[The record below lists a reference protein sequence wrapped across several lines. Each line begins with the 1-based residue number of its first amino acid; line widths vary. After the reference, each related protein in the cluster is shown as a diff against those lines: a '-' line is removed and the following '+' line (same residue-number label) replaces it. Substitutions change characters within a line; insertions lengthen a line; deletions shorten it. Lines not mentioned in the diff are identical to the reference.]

1 MTDKNFDADG
11 KIRTR
16 VVSTMTLVKNLE
28 GYVVKLSKFAKC
40 EQILK
45 NSVASEENA
54 IEKVFPIKDRTA
66 ARKMVWLR
74 MPVVKWIVGF

>member
-28 GYVVKLSKFAKC
+28 GYRGKTFQVREV
-40 EQILK
+40 
-45 NSVASEENA
+45 
-54 IEKVFPIKDRTA
+54 
-66 ARKMVWLR
+66 
-74 MPVVKWIVGF
+74 

>member
-1 MTDKNFDADG
+1 
-11 KIRTR
+11 
-16 VVSTMTLVKNLE
+16 
-28 GYVVKLSKFAKC
+28 VVKLSKFAKC

-54 IEKVFPIKDRTA
+54 IEKVFPMKDRTA